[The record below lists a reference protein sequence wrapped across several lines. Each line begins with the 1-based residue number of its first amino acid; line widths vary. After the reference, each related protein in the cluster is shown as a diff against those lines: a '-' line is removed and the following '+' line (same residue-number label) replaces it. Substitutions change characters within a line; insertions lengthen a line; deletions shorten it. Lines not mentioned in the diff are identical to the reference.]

1 MPLTHPLHCF
11 IVWSFQFCSLGYH
24 TVVLVRVLH
33 RGNTRVFSPNS
44 LLLATR
50 HYRMTFYVN
59 PRCLW
64 IWKDFAVTLCIL
76 VEIWL
81 NFSVLAKLAV
91 QVWNRRNIDT
101 LIIYTGWLG
110 CKSWGP
116 SHVAIREVLL
126 VALYYICSVEEW
138 MWTDCSDYRL
148 MLFVCV
154 RASRYIPN
162 FSSSWKDSPLL
173 YSFKC
178 TCVYL

>member
-11 IVWSFQFCSLGYH
+11 IVWSFQFCSLGNH

-91 QVWNRRNIDT
+91 QVWNRRNTDT
-101 LIIYTGWLG
+101 LITYTGWLG